1 MSDGT
6 SERKQFFAILVVCL
20 VGFFILSVV
29 GVLRFSLTPGLRS
42 SYAGAEGASA
52 PAAPAAA
59 PKTVFPS
66 VQGGSGAPGSLAD
79 LVEKLSPAV
88 VNISTTK
95 VVKMDGKRTPSNE
108 MFPFDRFF
116 GGEEDYYKRY
126 FGDNPEKEFRQRS
139 LGSGFIISKDGYI
152 FTNNHV
158 IEKADKIKVRLS
170 TGKEYDATVKGRD
183 PRTDLALIKIT
194 PENSLPTVSL
204 GDSDRLRVGDWVI
217 AIGNP
222 FGLDH
227 TVTAGIVSAKGR
239 VIGAG
244 PYDNFIQTDASI
256 NPGNSGGP
264 LFNMAGEVVG
274 INTAIVSQGQGIGF
288 AIPVNMAKEILE
300 DLKAKG
306 KVTRGWLGVSVQD
319 ITEDLAKS
327 LKLQDRSGALV
338 TEVFEGDPADK
349 AGIKQGDII
358 IEVDG
363 KKVKDTH
370 ELLRAVAVLPVGKKA
385 ALKVLR
391 EGQVKELQLTVAERE
406 DKKEMA
412 AAKGDSKDTYGMSVQ
427 DITTEIAKQL
437 GLPSAGGVIVTRVRE
452 GSASDEAGLQT
463 YDVVL
468 QVNRVKVTS
477 VKDFMREISKKT
489 AEDRV
494 LLLIK
499 RGKGTY
505 YVALRKE

>member
-1 MSDGT
+1 
-6 SERKQFFAILVVCL
+6 V
-20 VGFFILSVV
+20 
-29 GVLRFSLTPGLRS
+29 
-42 SYAGAEGASA
+42 
-52 PAAPAAA
+52 
-59 PKTVFPS
+59 
-66 VQGGSGAPGSLAD
+66 
-79 LVEKLSPAV
+79 
-88 VNISTTK
+88 
-95 VVKMDGKRTPSNE
+95 
-108 MFPFDRFF
+108 
-116 GGEEDYYKRY
+116 
-126 FGDNPEKEFRQRS
+126 
-139 LGSGFIISKDGYI
+139 
-152 FTNNHV
+152 
-158 IEKADKIKVRLS
+158 
-170 TGKEYDATVKGRD
+170 
-183 PRTDLALIKIT
+183 
-194 PENSLPTVSL
+194 L
-204 GDSDRLRVGDWVI
+204 GDSDKLRVGQWAV

-222 FGLDH
+222 FGLDR
-227 TVTAGIVSAKGR
+227 TVTVGVISATGRSNMGIET
-239 VIGAG
+239 
-244 PYDNFIQTDASI
+244 YEDFIQTDASI

-264 LFNMAGEVVG
+264 LFDMNGRMVG
-274 INTAIVSQGQGIGF
+274 INTAIFSRGGGNIGIGF
-288 AIPVNMAKEILE
+288 AIPVNMAVNVMNQ
-300 DLKAKG
+300 LKTKG

-385 ALKVLR
+385 AVKVLR

-427 DITTEIAKQL
+427 DITPEIAKQL
-437 GLPSAGGVIVTRVRE
+437 GLQAAGGVIVTRVRE
-452 GSASDEAGLQT
+452 GSASDEAGLQP

-468 QVNRVKVTS
+468 QVNRVKVAS

-489 AEDRV
+489 AEDRI

>member
-1 MSDGT
+1 
-6 SERKQFFAILVVCL
+6 
-20 VGFFILSVV
+20 
-29 GVLRFSLTPGLRS
+29 
-42 SYAGAEGASA
+42 
-52 PAAPAAA
+52 
-59 PKTVFPS
+59 
-66 VQGGSGAPGSLAD
+66 
-79 LVEKLSPAV
+79 
-88 VNISTTK
+88 
-95 VVKMDGKRTPSNE
+95 
-108 MFPFDRFF
+108 
-116 GGEEDYYKRY
+116 
-126 FGDNPEKEFRQRS
+126 
-139 LGSGFIISKDGYI
+139 
-152 FTNNHV
+152 
-158 IEKADKIKVRLS
+158 
-170 TGKEYDATVKGRD
+170 
-183 PRTDLALIKIT
+183 
-194 PENSLPTVSL
+194 
-204 GDSDRLRVGDWVI
+204 
-217 AIGNP
+217 
-222 FGLDH
+222 
-227 TVTAGIVSAKGR
+227 VSAKGR

-363 KKVKDTH
+363 KKIKDTH
-370 ELLRAVAVLPVGKKA
+370 ELLRSVAVLPVGKKA

-412 AAKGDSKDTYGMSVQ
+412 AARGDSKDTYGMSVQ
-427 DITTEIAKQL
+427 DITPEIAKQL
-437 GLPSAGGVIVTRVRE
+437 GLQSAGGVIVTRVRE
-452 GSASDEAGLQT
+452 GSASDEAGLQP

-468 QVNRVKVTS
+468 QVNRVKVAS